1 MKKQYISPNILLFQ
15 VEPQLMNNLSG
26 NAALSG
32 EETQTV
38 TVDPSEEADEF
49 TSRKGF
55 WDDDD
60 F

>member
-1 MKKQYISPNILLFQ
+1 MKKQYISPAILLFQ
-15 VEPQLMNNLSG
+15 VEPRLMDGFS
-26 NAALSG
+26 NAAAISG
-32 EETQTV
+32 DDPQTV